1 MDVRNLMEGDDV
13 TQQRCTDCGFRG
25 TKKRVKIHCM
35 QHHCK
40 YLCEC
45 MLIKSSCDAVNDNQ
59 VSKNRTEE
67 HGEASR
73 RIYCVDRASYRFF
86 CLAMAWE
93 DLPPFG
99 ETHPNRRS
107 CLG

>member
-59 VSKNRTEE
+59 VSKKQAT
-67 HGEASR
+67 GFLSG
-73 RIYCVDRASYRFF
+73 
-86 CLAMAWE
+86 
-93 DLPPFG
+93 FG
-99 ETHPNRRS
+99 
-107 CLG
+107 LGGSATLW